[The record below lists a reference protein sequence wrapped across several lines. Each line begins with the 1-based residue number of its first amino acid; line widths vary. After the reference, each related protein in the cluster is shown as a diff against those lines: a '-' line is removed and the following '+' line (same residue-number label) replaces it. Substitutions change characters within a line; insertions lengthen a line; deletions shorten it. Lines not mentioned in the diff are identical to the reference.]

1 MKRTNV
7 NEHTRSPRGCN
18 VPSVSP
24 KQKRFMQA
32 AAHNAEFAAKAGISQ
47 SVARDFYRADQRKA
61 RRSSIK
67 RAMDK
72 VRK

>member
-1 MKRTNV
+1 
-7 NEHTRSPRGCN
+7 
-18 VPSVSP
+18 
-24 KQKRFMQA
+24 MQA

-47 SVARDFYRADQRKA
+47 SVAKDFYRADQRKA